1 MSSTPDRRVFVT
13 GMLGFLALSRHAM
26 AQPPS
31 RVARIG
37 VLASTPSIAIG
48 SAPADPAAQ
57 RLAAAFFAGLRDLGY
72 VEGRNFTVEY
82 RYAGGRP
89 ERFPVLAAELVGLN
103 VDVIVANVNR
113 AAIAAQKATTKIPI
127 VMVIAEDPVGAGLV
141 KSLARPGGNITGLV
155 GVVGPEIL
163 GKNLQYMQMILSAGA
178 SIAILLNPTSP
189 TSPRYLQAIDE
200 AARTLGVQVVPIEAR
215 TAEESEQAFTMMKHA
230 HVRGVVVS
238 GDPLFYINRHRLS
251 DRAAR
256 SGIAAGW
263 LYREGVEAGGLMS
276 YGANLPDLARRAAGY
291 VDRILR
297 GAKPGDL
304 AMEQPTTFELVINL
318 KTAKALGLTIPES
331 ILVQAD
337 DVIDS

>member
-1 MSSTPDRRVFVT
+1 MSSMPDRRVFVT

-82 RYAGGRP
+82 RYAGSRP

-178 SIAILLNPTSP
+178 ST
-189 TSPRYLQAIDE
+189 
-200 AARTLGVQVVPIEAR
+200 
-215 TAEESEQAFTMMKHA
+215 
-230 HVRGVVVS
+230 
-238 GDPLFYINRHRLS
+238 
-251 DRAAR
+251 
-256 SGIAAGW
+256 
-263 LYREGVEAGGLMS
+263 
-276 YGANLPDLARRAAGY
+276 PDLARRAAGY